1 MNRPLWILLSI
12 SLALFSLQIKN
23 PSTSEVT
30 IVVSPDG
37 DDGQSGTPEAPLKT
51 LTAALEQVAATL
63 AEDSNTDVSVRL
75 RAGTYYLTET
85 LRLTPAHSPADGHQL
100 TIAPY
105 QDERVTLSSA
115 QPLSGWKKVTT
126 TKLNFPERTKERLWE
141 VSLPANQG
149 RAYSLYREEH
159 RLTNAESA
167 GFSPTKM
174 PPKMIQY
181 AYEAD
186 SVDFTRLYFDE
197 EAPLH
202 NVARPE
208 SAELRIIPKWPW
220 TMNILPVS
228 TLDTTKNVLRTA
240 LPGTYGLYRTEW
252 RQEVYTS
259 AWLLNLPE
267 HLDQPGEWVYDPAE
281 HKVYLWPALPGTPEN
296 IYLPTLR
303 ELMLV
308 GGEDGQPTK
317 NISIRGLRFVH
328 GQRDH
333 LEKDDIGLQHDF
345 EWYDKGNALLRFR
358 NAEDCRVDQCT
369 FTASDGGAIRL
380 DLHCQRIKIQQ
391 NIIKNIG
398 GTGILLAGYGPG
410 TKDVNH
416 HNTVSDNEI
425 AQIGEIVWSSPGVL
439 VWQSGDNL
447 IKNNTLHD
455 LPYSG
460 IVVSGVRPEDFN
472 RQNVGLRREA
482 TPTIRFD
489 EVPDREISGL
499 GTYADYEA
507 YLPFLHSR
515 NNLVEGNE
523 VYRCVLSM
531 GDGNALYVSGAGR
544 GNQLVDNYLHDHYAP
559 GFIQMIRCDDYQVDV
574 TIAHNRLENGISGGI
589 SIKGR
594 NNIIGNTIVNVLDRS
609 PSLDQSLEVRGYI
622 LVRGPAHGSIIRDN
636 VMQHRGGPAPIF
648 EEGRALREDGGVR
661 LEDCVV
667 KGNIFYHE
675 QSPQYSHELQDAYR
689 KRGVNEG
696 GAAKDMID

>member
-1 MNRPLWILLSI
+1 MNRPPWILL
-12 SLALFSLQIKN
+12 LTALVFFSFQIKN
-23 PSTSEVT
+23 PSTELT
-30 IVVSPDG
+30 IVVSPEG
-37 DDGQSGTPEAPLKT
+37 SDDQSGTPDAPLKT
-51 LTAALEQVAATL
+51 LAAALERVATTL
-63 AEDSNTDVSVRL
+63 AEDSSTDVAVRL
-75 RAGTYYLTET
+75 RAGTYYLSET
-85 LRLTPAHSPADGHQL
+85 LRLAPAHSPADGHQL

-105 QDERVTLSSA
+105 QDESVTISSA
-115 QPLSGWKKVTT
+115 LPLSDWKKVTT
-126 TKLNFPERTKERLWE
+126 TKLNFPEHSKKHLWE
-141 VSLPANQG
+141 VKLPAEQG

-159 RLTNAESA
+159 RLINAESV
-167 GFSPTKM
+167 GFSPTKK

-186 SVDFTRLYFDE
+186 SVDFTRMYYDE
-197 EAPLH
+197 QAPLQ
-202 NVARPE
+202 NIADVG

-228 TLDTTKNVLRTA
+228 ALDTGEQVLRTA

-252 RQEVYTS
+252 RREVYTS

-267 HLDQPGEWVYDPAE
+267 HLDQPGEWVYDPIE
-281 HKVYLWPALPGTPEN
+281 HKIYLWPTLPGIPKN
-296 IYLPTLR
+296 IYLPSLR

-308 GGEDGQPTK
+308 GGEDEQPTQ
-317 NISIRGLRFVH
+317 NISVRGLRFVH
-328 GQRDH
+328 GKRDWV
-333 LEKDDIGLQHDF
+333 EEDDAGLQHDF

-369 FTASDGGAIRL
+369 FTASDGGAVRL
-380 DLHCQRIKIQQ
+380 DLRCQRIKVQQ
-391 NIIKNIG
+391 NTIKNIG
-398 GTGILLAGYGPG
+398 GTGVLLAGYGPG

-416 HNTVSDNEI
+416 HNTISGNEI
-425 AQIGEIVWSSPGVL
+425 AHIGETVWSSLGIL

-447 IKNNTLHD
+447 IEDNTLHD

-472 RQNVGLRREA
+472 RQNVGVRREA

-489 EVPDREISGL
+489 EVPDRDISGL

-507 YLPFLHSR
+507 YLPYLHSR
-515 NNLVEGNE
+515 NNRVVGNE
-523 VYRCVLSM
+523 IYRCVQSM

-544 GNQLVDNYLHDHYAP
+544 GNQLTDNYLHDGYAS

-574 TIAHNRLENGISGGI
+574 TIAHNRLENCISGGI

-594 NNIIGNTIVNVLDRS
+594 NNVIGNTIINVMDRS
-609 PSLDQSLEVRGYI
+609 ASLGQPLEARGYI

-636 VMQHRGGPAPIF
+636 VMHHRGGPAPIF

-667 KGNIFYHE
+667 RGNIFYHE
-675 QSPQYSHELQDAYR
+675 QAPKYSHGLQNTYLE
-689 KRGVNEG
+689 RGVNRG
-696 GAAKDMID
+696 GAAKAIID